1 MVTEPVSD
9 RTEDPV
15 QLVGRSGWALA
26 ANGLTVL
33 RIAMAPVLA
42 FLVLVQ
48 NPWWLTFT
56 IGWILGATDVVDGRL
71 ARRATPTRLGAF
83 LDPLADKVVVLL
95 VGYALV
101 MIGRFDVLPIAI
113 ITVREVAIMA
123 YRGYWSRGGLAIP
136 ARRSAKYK
144 TLVQGIAL
152 AAAMFPP
159 LEDRP
164 WVADQL
170 LWVAVVFTV
179 VTGAMYVIDGRGALR
194 TTGER

>member
-15 QLVGRSGWALA
+15 RLVGRSGWALA

-56 IGWILGATDVVDGRL
+56 IGWVLGATDVVDGRL

-136 ARRSAKYK
+136 ARQSAKYK

-159 LEDRP
+159 LEGRP

-194 TTGER
+194 TTGQR